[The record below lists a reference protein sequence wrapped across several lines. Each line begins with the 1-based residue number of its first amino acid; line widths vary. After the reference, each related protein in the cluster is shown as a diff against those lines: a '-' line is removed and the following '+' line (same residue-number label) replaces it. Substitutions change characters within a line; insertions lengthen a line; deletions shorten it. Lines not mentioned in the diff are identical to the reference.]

1 MNRWGKDLFAKS
13 QMNPE
18 VISPNAEPSLS
29 CGIQSNK
36 EIAGNCVCI
45 SSLLHELH
53 ASHMQYTDAL
63 LFHHLSITMWEY

>member
-29 CGIQSNK
+29 CGI
-36 EIAGNCVCI
+36 
-45 SSLLHELH
+45 
-53 ASHMQYTDAL
+53 
-63 LFHHLSITMWEY
+63 